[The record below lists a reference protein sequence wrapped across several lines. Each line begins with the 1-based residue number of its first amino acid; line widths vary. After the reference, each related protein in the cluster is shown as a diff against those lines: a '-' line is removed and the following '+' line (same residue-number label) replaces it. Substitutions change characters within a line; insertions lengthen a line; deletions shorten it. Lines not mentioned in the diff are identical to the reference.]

1 MSRGRYEYRVKEI
14 RWLFWIAV
22 GCFAAH
28 AISYLL
34 MPAAMRTF
42 ENGESKGLLLVVGC
56 LFWLPLLVGYSLVI
70 LANSKRKVFIRARLN
85 GDISMQC
92 RVGAVTFFSNTPAI
106 IADAALLSGSIAL
119 VIIYFCDVTSRYIA
133 YAMLAIVS
141 FSLNAHGLF
150 NGRIYRTVKYK
161 KQEMR
166 RDEDHE

>member
-42 ENGESKGLLLVVGC
+42 ENNGSKGSRMLVGC
-56 LFWLPLLVGYSLVI
+56 IFWLPLLLGYILVI
-70 LANSKRKVFIRARLN
+70 LANLERKTFIRSRLD

-92 RVGAVTFFSNTPAI
+92 HMGVVTFFSNTPAV
-106 IADAALLSGSIAL
+106 IADANTVRNRHARKGFTVLICNRNSNRIWVLRRGSK
-119 VIIYFCDVTSRYIA
+119 CR
-133 YAMLAIVS
+133 
-141 FSLNAHGLF
+141 
-150 NGRIYRTVKYK
+150 
-161 KQEMR
+161 EC
-166 RDEDHE
+166 

>member
-42 ENGESKGLLLVVGC
+42 ENNGSKGSRMLVGC
-56 LFWLPLLVGYSLVI
+56 IFWLPLLLGYILVI
-70 LANSKRKVFIRARLN
+70 LANLERKTFIRSRRD

-92 RVGAVTFFSNTPAI
+92 HMGVITFFSKY
-106 IADAALLSGSIAL
+106 SGSYCRCCTAGRKHCTGNYLFLRRGKSIHYLCNAGDCKFL
-119 VIIYFCDVTSRYIA
+119 IK
-133 YAMLAIVS
+133 YARAV
-141 FSLNAHGLF
+141 
-150 NGRIYRTVKYK
+150 
-161 KQEMR
+161 
-166 RDEDHE
+166 

>member
-42 ENGESKGLLLVVGC
+42 ENNGSKGSRMLVGC
-56 LFWLPLLVGYSLVI
+56 IFWLPLLLGYILVI
-70 LANSKRKVFIRARLN
+70 LANLERKTFIRSRLD

-92 RVGAVTFFSNTPAI
+92 HMGVVTFFSNTPAV
-106 IADAALLSGSIAL
+106 IADAALLAGSIAL
-119 VIIYFCDVTSRYIA
+119 VIIYFCDVANQYIT
-133 YAMLAIVS
+133 YV
-141 FSLNAHGLF
+141 
-150 NGRIYRTVKYK
+150 
-161 KQEMR
+161 MR
-166 RDEDHE
+166 L